1 MYPDPTGDLLGI
13 LEELQKRHPRKFLP
27 RPTLCQ
33 VATKTGFSRSRV
45 FSVTTFYSFFNL
57 EPQGEHVVMVCRG
70 TACHTRGSK
79 GLLDRLRE
87 RLALEP
93 CGSES
98 EAFRTADNRLTVRTV
113 ACFGQCAL
121 APVLS
126 SDEDIHSHVTE
137 AQLDELILRL
147 KTGAQR
153 HEDPQKPRP
162 SARSPDRWF
171 QDAGVRGP
179 AGPGRGHGH
188 LRHGHRRRQGAGG
201 APHGTGAAG
210 RRAILRPV
218 GCFGFCAAE
227 PFVNIRLPGRPW

>member
-1 MYPDPTGDLLGI
+1 MILDTNAPLAESVVDEVVALYPDPTGDLLGI

-45 FSVTTFYSFFNL
+45 FSVATFYSFFNL

-70 TACHTRGSK
+70 TACHTRSSK

-93 CGSES
+93 CGSEG

-147 KTGAQR
+147 KAGAV
-153 HEDPQKPRP
+153 
-162 SARSPDRWF
+162 S
-171 QDAGVRGP
+171 
-179 AGPGRGHGH
+179 
-188 LRHGHRRRQGAGG
+188 
-201 APHGTGAAG
+201 
-210 RRAILRPV
+210 
-218 GCFGFCAAE
+218 
-227 PFVNIRLPGRPW
+227 

>member
-1 MYPDPTGDLLGI
+1 MILDTNAPLAESVVDEVVALYPDPTGDLLGI

-45 FSVTTFYSFFNL
+45 FSVATFYSFFNL

-79 GLLDRLRE
+79 ALLDRLRE
-87 RLALEP
+87 RLALVP
-93 CGSES
+93 CGADG
-98 EAFRTADNRLTVRTV
+98 EAFRTPDNRLTVRTV

-137 AQLDELILRL
+137 ARLDDLIQRL
-147 KTGAQR
+147 NA
-153 HEDPQKPRP
+153 
-162 SARSPDRWF
+162 
-171 QDAGVRGP
+171 
-179 AGPGRGHGH
+179 
-188 LRHGHRRRQGAGG
+188 
-201 APHGTGAAG
+201 GAAT
-210 RRAILRPV
+210 
-218 GCFGFCAAE
+218 
-227 PFVNIRLPGRPW
+227 